1 MRQEKQ
7 LLLDE
12 IKDQIDQH
20 RILCHHAA
28 MQGLL
33 PIQRMN
39 FAEKSA
45 KIGGNVEVVR
55 KRVLIKA
62 AEAAGIDT

>member
-12 IKDQIDQH
+12 IKGQIEH
-20 RILCHHAA
+20 YRFFCHHALSK
-28 MQGLL
+28 LL
-33 PIQRMN
+33 PIKPTN
-39 FAEKSA
+39 FVEKSA
-45 KIGGNVEVVR
+45 KLGGNVEVVR

-62 AEAAGIDT
+62 AEACWHCS